1 MIAMALKNVLIPST
15 KTTPEITLDPKGTI
29 KIKGRAIDESRDKA
43 PEEMTRWIE
52 EYVLNPVEQTRIIIA
67 LEFLNSFN
75 TMLLTAI
82 LKKVSQVVRKGK
94 ELVIDWHY
102 EEDDVDIFERGEYI
116 SNTIN
121 IPIKFIITGDI
132 HEI

>member
-1 MIAMALKNVLIPST
+1 MIAMALKKVLIPPT

-43 PEEMTRWIE
+43 PEELTKWID
-52 EYVLNPVEQTRIIIA
+52 EYVLNPVEETRVIIA

-75 TMLLTAI
+75 TMLLTGV
-82 LKKVSQVVRKGK
+82 LRKVSQVIRKGK
-94 ELVIDWHY
+94 QLVIDWYY

-121 IPIKFIITGDI
+121 VPILFFIAGDI
-132 HEI
+132 YEI

>member
-1 MIAMALKNVLIPST
+1 MIAMALKDVLIPPT

-43 PEEMTRWIE
+43 PEEMTRWIDD
-52 EYVLNPVEQTRIIIA
+52 YVLNPADCTRIIIA

-75 TMLLTAI
+75 TMLLTGI
-82 LKKVSQVVRKGK
+82 LKKVTQVIRKGK
-94 ELVIDWHY
+94 QLVIDWHY

-121 IPIKFIITGDI
+121 IPITFFITEDI

>member
-1 MIAMALKNVLIPST
+1 MIAMALKKVLIPPT

-43 PEEMTRWIE
+43 PEELTKWID
-52 EYVLNPVEQTRIIIA
+52 EYVLNPVEETRVIIA

-75 TMLLTAI
+75 TMLLTGV
-82 LKKVSQVVRKGK
+82 LRKVSQVIRKGK
-94 ELVIDWHY
+94 QLVIDWYY

-121 IPIKFIITGDI
+121 IPILFFIAGDI
-132 HEI
+132 YEI

>member
-1 MIAMALKNVLIPST
+1 MIAMALKKVLIPPT

-43 PEEMTRWIE
+43 PEELTKWID
-52 EYVLNPVEQTRIIIA
+52 EYVLNPVEETRVIIA

-75 TMLLTAI
+75 TMLLTGV
-82 LKKVSQVVRKGK
+82 LRKVSQVIRKGK
-94 ELVIDWHY
+94 QLVIDWYY
-102 EEDDVDIFERGEYI
+102 EEDDVDIYERGEYI

-121 IPIKFIITGDI
+121 VPILFFIAGDI
-132 HEI
+132 YEI

>member
-1 MIAMALKNVLIPST
+1 MIAMALKKVLIPPT

-43 PEEMTRWIE
+43 PEELTKWID
-52 EYVLNPVEQTRIIIA
+52 EYVLNPVEQTRVIIA

-75 TMLLTAI
+75 TMLLTGV
-82 LKKVSQVVRKGK
+82 LRKVSQVIRKGK
-94 ELVIDWHY
+94 QLVIDWYY
-102 EEDDVDIFERGEYI
+102 EEDDVDIYERGEYI

-121 IPIKFIITGDI
+121 VPILFFIAGDI
-132 HEI
+132 YEI

>member
-1 MIAMALKNVLIPST
+1 MIAMALSNVLIPST

-43 PEEMTRWIE
+43 PEEMTRWID

-75 TMLLTAI
+75 TMLLTGI

-94 ELVIDWHY
+94 QLVIDWHY

-121 IPIKFIITGDI
+121 IPIKFFITGDI

>member
-1 MIAMALKNVLIPST
+1 MIAMALKKVLIPPT

-43 PEEMTRWIE
+43 PEELTKWID
-52 EYVLNPVEQTRIIIA
+52 EYVLNPVEQTRVIIA

-75 TMLLTAI
+75 TMLLTGV
-82 LKKVSQVVRKGK
+82 LRKVSQVIRKGK
-94 ELVIDWHY
+94 QLVIDWYY

-121 IPIKFIITGDI
+121 VPILFFIAGDI
-132 HEI
+132 YEI

>member
-1 MIAMALKNVLIPST
+1 MALNEVVIPPT

-43 PEEMTRWIE
+43 PEEMTEWLDA
-52 EYVLNPVEQTRIIIA
+52 YTLDPAEQTKVIIA

-75 TMLLTAI
+75 TMLLTSI
-82 LKKVSQVVRKGK
+82 LKKISKVIRQGK
-94 ELVIDWHY
+94 QLLIHWYY

-116 SNTIN
+116 SSTIN
-121 IPIKFIITGDI
+121 IPIKFIVAGDI
-132 HEI
+132 SEI

>member
-1 MIAMALKNVLIPST
+1 MIAMALSTVIIPST

-43 PEEMTRWIE
+43 PEELTKWID
-52 EYVLNPVEQTRIIIA
+52 EYVINPPEQTRIIIA

-75 TMLLTAI
+75 TMLLTGV
-82 LKKVSQVVRKGK
+82 LKKISQVIRKGK
-94 ELVIDWHY
+94 LLIIQWHY
-102 EEDDVDIFERGEYI
+102 EEDDVDIYERGEYI

-121 IPIKFIITGDI
+121 VPIEFFIAGDVY
-132 HEI
+132 EI

>member
-1 MIAMALKNVLIPST
+1 MIAMALKKVLIPPT

-43 PEEMTRWIE
+43 PEELTKWID
-52 EYVLNPVEQTRIIIA
+52 EYVLNPVEQTRVIIA

-75 TMLLTAI
+75 TMLLTGV
-82 LKKVSQVVRKGK
+82 LRKVSQVIRKGK
-94 ELVIDWHY
+94 QLVIDWYY

-121 IPIKFIITGDI
+121 VPILFFIAEDI
-132 HEI
+132 YEI

>member
-1 MIAMALKNVLIPST
+1 MIAMALKKVLIPPT

-43 PEEMTRWIE
+43 PEELTKWID
-52 EYVLNPVEQTRIIIA
+52 EYVLNPVEQTRVIIA

-75 TMLLTAI
+75 TMLLTGV
-82 LKKVSQVVRKGK
+82 LRKVSQVIRKGK
-94 ELVIDWHY
+94 QLVIDWYY

-121 IPIKFIITGDI
+121 IPILFFIAGDI
-132 HEI
+132 YEI

>member
-1 MIAMALKNVLIPST
+1 MITMALSNVLIPPT
-15 KTTPEITLDPKGTI
+15 KTTPEITLDPQGTI

-75 TMLLTAI
+75 TMLLTGI
-82 LKKVSQVVRKGK
+82 LKKISQVVRKGK
-94 ELVIDWHY
+94 KLVIDWHY

-121 IPIKFIITGDI
+121 IPIKFFITGDI